1 MKITTVVIDCDGC
14 LTDGRQY
21 IMEDG
26 GKLCK
31 TFHSRDRMALRR
43 ILEAGYRVIIASA
56 DDWPGVKAWAETIT
70 APDGRHVEFVHIRK
84 KHELDLQW
92 GEVLGVGDDIED
104 KDFLFKSELGLVP
117 GDGDATLRNHLNLL
131 TMETGG
137 GSGIVPEIEDELKMI
152 KIYGKPR
159 MRKYAIYS

>member
-21 IMEDG
+21 ITEDG
-26 GKLCK
+26 SKLCK

-56 DDWPGVKAWAETIT
+56 DDWPGVKVWAETIT

-84 KHELDLQW
+84 KHELHLNW
-92 GEVLGVGDDIED
+92 GEVLGVGDDLED
-104 KDFLFKSELGLVP
+104 REFLSECAFAYTPKDGYPELGLVATVLP
-117 GDGDATLRNHLNLL
+117 VNGGCGMVSWIEFQLSVLKNDYDA
-131 TMETGG
+131 
-137 GSGIVPEIEDELKMI
+137 V
-152 KIYGKPR
+152 
-159 MRKYAIYS
+159 YS

>member
-21 IMEDG
+21 ITEDG
-26 GKLCK
+26 SKLCK

-70 APDGRHVEFVHIRK
+70 APDGRHVEFVYIRK
-84 KHELDLQW
+84 KHELDLNW
-92 GEVLGVGDDIED
+92 GEVLGVGDDLEDAEFLLKCALGCIPADADEMLIEYD
-104 KDFLFKSELGLVP
+104 KFTVLAAGGRGIMSDVEV
-117 GDGDATLRNHLNLL
+117 HLAINK
-131 TMETGG
+131 E
-137 GSGIVPEIEDELKMI
+137 E
-152 KIYGKPR
+152 YN
-159 MRKYAIYS
+159 AIYS